1 MEDHSVWMHSALKEA
16 LRAFDKGEVPVG
28 AVVVK
33 EGCIIGKGYNLVET
47 LQDPTAHAELIA
59 ITAAAN
65 TLASWRLQDSTIYTT
80 LEPCPMCVGAILLS
94 RMRAIVYG
102 AQDPRYGACD
112 SVLHLAQNEKL
123 DVRVDVVSGILQ
135 SECQGMLKEFFKKI
149 RSQSKR

>member
-1 MEDHSVWMHSALKEA
+1 MEDHSFWMHSALREA
-16 LRAFDKGEVPVG
+16 QRAFDKGEVPVG
-28 AVVVK
+28 AVVVR
-33 EGCIIGKGYNLVET
+33 EGRIIGKGSNLVET

-94 RMRAIVYG
+94 RMRSIVYG
-102 AQDPRYGACD
+102 AADPRYGACG
-112 SVLHLAQNEKL
+112 SVLQIAQNEKM

-135 SECQGMLKEFFKKI
+135 SECQGILKEFFKKI
-149 RSQSKR
+149 RHQSK